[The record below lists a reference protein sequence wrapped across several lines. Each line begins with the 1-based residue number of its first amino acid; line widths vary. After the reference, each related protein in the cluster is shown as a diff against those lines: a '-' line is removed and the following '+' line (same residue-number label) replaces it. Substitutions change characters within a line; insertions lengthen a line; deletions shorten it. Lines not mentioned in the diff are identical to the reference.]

1 VCKPVKTSGGVATTK
16 LTRNTAQSAGRTSQH
31 YIYREVDYRTT
42 ISWDHNIH
50 SKEIYKRKPG
60 FISYFS
66 RKRSSQESSRESY
79 RRMTRFIRSFSTKK
93 KRFFFIVKM
102 EATKSIASP
111 GATTRASTSGRST
124 ERAPGK

>member
-1 VCKPVKTSGGVATTK
+1 MTRVIGSFCKKRCNSFWGFICRKRANYRMTSS
-16 LTRNTAQSAGRTSQH
+16 L
-31 YIYREVDYRTT
+31 
-42 ISWDHNIH
+42 DHNIH
-50 SKEIYKRKPG
+50 SKEIYKRKTG

-79 RRMTRFIRSFSTKK
+79 RRTTRFIRCFSTKK

-124 ERAPGK
+124 KRAPGR